1 MPSFFIDRPIFA
13 WVVAILISLCGT
25 ISLFNMGIESYP
37 NIAPPQVTV
46 TATYPGASAD
56 TTEKTVTQVIEQQLT
71 GIDHLLYFSSA
82 SSSSG
87 TATVTLTFETGTDPD
102 IAQVQVQNKVSL
114 ATPRLPSE
122 VTQQG
127 VVVAKA
133 NPDFLMF
140 VALTSTNKA
149 IDGNRLTDIV
159 SSQVLDQIARIPGV
173 GSTRQL
179 GAEYAMR
186 VWLNPDKLR
195 GYGLSAT
202 DLQTALSNQNVQFA
216 AGSIGTDPAA
226 DGQGF
231 SATVSAEGRFTSADQ
246 FADIILR
253 ANNDGTVVRL
263 KDVARVELGPQTYGF
278 NAQWN
283 GTATGSFGVQLLPG
297 ANALDVANAVRS
309 KMDELSKSFPDGVTW
324 FAPYDTTQFV
334 VISIEEVVH
343 TLVEAII
350 LVFLVMLIFLQ
361 NFRATIIPTL
371 VIPVALLGTFLGLS
385 PMGFTI
391 NQLTLFGMVL
401 AIGIVVDDAIVVIEN
416 VERIMS
422 EENLPPKEATRKAM
436 GQITGAIVAITVV
449 LAAVFIPSALQPGA
463 AGVIYKQ
470 FALTIAVS
478 MGFSAF
484 LALSF
489 TPALCATMLKHETG
503 EKKKP
508 NVVYRK
514 FNQVFDWTQ
523 NKYTGHITSAVK
535 HSPRWM
541 IVFVLIA
548 VLAGFLF
555 TRLPSSFVP
564 DEDQGYALAIVQ
576 LPPGSSIA
584 RTEKVMDDMRAVV
597 LKDPSVEGVFQISGF
612 SFVGQG
618 ENVGMNFI
626 KLKDWGDRDYTAT
639 EIIGQLN
646 GKMQSV
652 RNATIFVVNLPT
664 IRGLSQF
671 GGIDMYLQA
680 RGGQSREE
688 LTAARNTVL
697 GTAAQDKSLIGVRPN
712 TLEDAPLL
720 QLHVDR
726 TQAQSMGL
734 SVTDIYTA
742 IQLTLAPVYIN
753 DFQYEGRVKRVM
765 LQADAPYRMGT
776 DAFSH
781 IFTPSTLTSTS
792 STSSSSSSSTSTSS
806 TSTTGSSTSAIDNTM
821 IPLSS
826 VVTSKW
832 GMAAPTL
839 NRFNGYSAVEIVGNN
854 APGSSTGQAMN
865 TVGKIVDDKLS
876 KGFGYDWTG
885 QSYQEII
892 AGNSS
897 TMLMAL
903 SIVIV
908 FLCLAALYESWSI
921 PVAVLLVV
929 PLGLLGVVV
938 FSMLRGL
945 PNDIFFKIGMIT
957 VIGLAAKNAILIVE
971 FAVEK
976 QQEGSTLRDGIIEAS
991 RLRLRPILMTS
1002 LAFIL
1007 GVLPL
1012 AISTG
1017 AGANSRH
1024 AIGTGVIGGMLFATI
1039 LGLLFIPV
1047 FYTSVRRMLG
1057 DKLDEVSHNMPHP
1070 GHDDDDHNGPH
1081 DGGNGPKSGGTP
1093 PTTLHPHAPN
1103 VGDVRA
1109 FDSDPRRGTDRP

>member
-25 ISLFNMGIESYP
+25 ISLLNMGIESYP
-37 NIAPPQVTV
+37 NIAPPQVVV

-71 GIDHLLYFSSA
+71 GIDHLLYFSSS

-87 TATVTLTFETGTDPD
+87 QATVTLTFETGTDPD

-127 VVVAKA
+127 VVVAKS

-140 VALTSTNKA
+140 VALTSTNPA
-149 IDGNRLTDIV
+149 IDSHRLMDIV
-159 SSQVLDQIARIPGV
+159 SSQVLDQVARIPGV

-179 GAEYAMR
+179 GAEYGMR

-202 DLQTALSNQNVQFA
+202 DLQSALSTQNVQFA
-216 AGSIGTDPAA
+216 AGSIGTDPASN
-226 DGQGF
+226 GQGF
-231 SATVSAEGRFTSADQ
+231 SATVSAEGRFTTAEQ
-246 FADIILR
+246 FSNIILR
-253 ANNDGTVVRL
+253 ANNDGTVVKL
-263 KDVARVELGPQTYGF
+263 KDVARVELGPQSYGF
-278 NAQWN
+278 ATEWN
-283 GTATGSFGVQLLPG
+283 GTPTGAFGVQLLPG
-297 ANALDVANAVRS
+297 ANALDVANAVRA
-309 KMDELSKSFPDGVTW
+309 KMADLAKSFPDGVTW
-324 FAPYDTTQFV
+324 FAPYDTTKFV

-350 LVFLVMLIFLQ
+350 LVFLVMLLFLQ

-385 PMGFTI
+385 PLGFTI

-422 EENLPPKEATRKAM
+422 EENATPKEATRKAM

-449 LAAVFIPSALQPGA
+449 LAAVFVPSALQPGA
-463 AGVIYKQ
+463 SGIIYKQ

-489 TPALCATMLKHETG
+489 TPALCATILKHDHG
-503 EKKKP
+503 QGKK
-508 NVVYRK
+508 NIVYRK
-514 FNQVFDWTQ
+514 FNEVFDWTTHT
-523 NKYTGHITSAVK
+523 YAGHITSAVR
-535 HSPRWM
+535 HAPRWM
-541 IVFVLIA
+541 IVFVLIT
-548 VLAGFLF
+548 VLCGFLF
-555 TRLPSSFVP
+555 TRLPTSFVP

-576 LPPGSSIA
+576 LPPGASLE
-584 RTEKVMDDMRAVV
+584 RTQKAQEDIRAVI
-597 LKDPSVEGVFQISGF
+597 LKDAAVDGVFQISGF
-612 SFVGQG
+612 SFLGQG
-618 ENVGMNFI
+618 ENVGMDFI
-626 KLKDWGDRDYTAT
+626 RLKDWSDRDVTAT
-639 EIIGQLN
+639 QFIGAMN
-646 GKMQSV
+646 GKLQSV
-652 RNATIFVVNLPT
+652 TNATIFVVNLPT

-680 RGGQSREE
+680 RAGQSRDE
-688 LTAARNTVL
+688 LTQARNQLL
-697 GTAAQDKSLIGVRPN
+697 GAAAQDKRLVGIRPN
-712 TLEDAPLL
+712 TLEDAPTL
-720 QLHVDR
+720 QLDVDR
-726 TQAQSMGL
+726 TQAQTMGL
-734 SVTDIYTA
+734 SVSDIYTA

-753 DFQYEGRVKRVM
+753 DFQYGGRVKRVM

-776 DAFSH
+776 DAFDH
-781 IFTPSTLTSTS
+781 IFTPSTLSS
-792 STSSSSSSSTSTSS
+792 ASTSSSSTSSVSSATTSTDS
-806 TSTTGSSTSAIDNTM
+806 NM
-821 IPLSS
+821 IPLST
-826 VVTSKW
+826 VVHSKW
-832 GMAAPTL
+832 INASPSLT
-839 NRFNGYSAVEIVGNN
+839 RYNGYSAVEIVGNQ
-854 APGSSTGQAMN
+854 APGYSTGQAM
-865 TVGKIVDDKLS
+865 GIVEGMVNDKLP

-885 QSYQEII
+885 QSYQEIL

-897 TMLMAL
+897 TMLLLL

-929 PLGLLGVVV
+929 PLGLLGTVV

-945 PNDIFFKIGMIT
+945 PNDIFFKIGLIT

-971 FAVEK
+971 FAVE
-976 QQEGSTLRDGIIEAS
+976 QQGAGKTLKDSVVEAA

-1024 AIGTGVIGGMLFATI
+1024 AIGTGVIGGMLFATF
-1039 LGLLFIPV
+1039 LGLLLIPV
-1047 FYTSVRRMLG
+1047 FYVVVRRMLG
-1057 DKLDEVSHNMPHP
+1057 DKLDEASKTIRHH
-1070 GHDDDDHNGPH
+1070 GDDH
-1081 DGGNGPKSGGTP
+1081 DGGHDGPHGGGSDPHGSGGGSP
-1093 PTTLHPHAPN
+1093 AVNVAPHAPN
-1103 VGDVRA
+1103 IGDVHA
-1109 FDSDPRRGTDRP
+1109 FDSDPRRGTDRT

>member
-1 MPSFFIDRPIFA
+1 MPTFFIDRPIFA

-25 ISLFNMGIESYP
+25 ISLLNMGIESYP
-37 NIAPPQVTV
+37 NIAPPQVVV

-82 SSSSG
+82 SSSAG

-127 VVVAKA
+127 VVVAKS

-140 VALTSTNKA
+140 VALTSNNPA

-179 GAEYAMR
+179 GAEYGMR

-202 DLQTALSNQNVQFA
+202 NLRDALSTQNVQFA
-216 AGSIGTDPAA
+216 AGSIGTDPATN
-226 DGQGF
+226 GQGF
-231 SATVSAEGRFTSADQ
+231 SATVSAEGRFTSPEE
-246 FADIILR
+246 FSNIILR

-297 ANALDVANAVRS
+297 ANALDVANAVRA
-309 KMDELSKSFPDGVTW
+309 KMTDLAKSFPDGVTW

-334 VISIEEVVH
+334 VISITEVVH

-350 LVFLVMLIFLQ
+350 LVFLVMLLFLQ

-385 PMGFTI
+385 PLGFTI

-422 EENLPPKEATRKAM
+422 EEGLDPPAATRKAM

-449 LAAVFIPSALQPGA
+449 LAAVFVPSALQPGA
-463 AGVIYKQ
+463 SGIIYKQ

-489 TPALCATMLKHETG
+489 TPALCATILKPTHG
-503 EKKKP
+503 ERK
-508 NVVYRK
+508 NIVYRK
-514 FNQVFDWTQ
+514 FNQVFDKVQ
-523 NKYTGHITSAVK
+523 NTYSGHIGSAI
-535 HSPRWM
+535 HHAPRWM

-548 VLAGFLF
+548 VVCGFLF
-555 TRLPSSFVP
+555 VRLPTSFVP

-584 RTEKVMDDMRAVV
+584 RTESVMGSVKGIV
-597 LKDPSVEGVFQISGF
+597 LKDPSIEGVFAISGF
-612 SFVGQG
+612 SFVGTG
-618 ENVGMNFI
+618 ENVGMAFI
-626 KLKDWGDRDYTAT
+626 KLKDWDTRDYTAT
-639 EIIGQLN
+639 QIIGQLN
-646 GKMQSV
+646 GKMQAV
-652 RNATIFVVNLPT
+652 RDATIFVVNLPT

-680 RGGQSREE
+680 RAGQSREE
-688 LTAARNTVL
+688 LTQARNALL
-697 GTAAQDKSLIGVRPN
+697 GASAQNKALVGIRPN

-720 QLHVDR
+720 QLNVDR
-726 TQAQSMGL
+726 TQAQTMGL
-734 SVTDIYTA
+734 DVSDIYTA

-753 DFQYEGRVKRVM
+753 DFQYGGRVKRVM

-776 DAFSH
+776 DSFSH
-781 IFTPSTLTSTS
+781 IFTPSTLTSSTTS
-792 STSSSSSSSTSTSS
+792 STSS
-806 TSTTGSSTSAIDNTM
+806 TTGGAVASASTATDASM
-821 IPLSS
+821 IPLST
-826 VVTSKW
+826 VVHSKW
-832 GMAAPTL
+832 TMAAPTL
-839 NRFNGYSAVEIVGNN
+839 NRYNGYSAVEIVGNE
-854 APGSSTGQAMN
+854 APGFSTGQAMG
-865 TVGKIVDDKLS
+865 VVEGIVNDKLP

-885 QSYQEII
+885 QSYQEILS
-892 AGNSS
+892 GNSS

-929 PLGLLGVVV
+929 PLGILGTVVA
-938 FSMLRGL
+938 SMVRGL
-945 PNDIFFKIGMIT
+945 PNDIYFKIGMIT

-976 QQEGSTLRDGIIEAS
+976 QQEGKTLREGVVEAS

-1007 GVLPL
+1007 GVFPL
-1012 AISTG
+1012 VISTG

-1024 AIGTGVIGGMLFATI
+1024 AIGTGVTGGMLFATF
-1039 LGLLFIPV
+1039 LGLLLIPV
-1047 FYTSVRRMLG
+1047 FYVSVRRMLG
-1057 DKLDEVSHNMPHP
+1057 DKLDEVSKTMPHV
-1070 GHDDDDHNGPH
+1070 GHDDDHGSHGGNGGNGPH
-1081 DGGNGPKSGGTP
+1081 DGG
-1093 PTTLHPHAPN
+1093 PTNLEPHAPN

-1109 FDSDPRRGTDRP
+1109 FDPEPHRGPDRT